1 MIWILHIPGTTV
13 INANDRDHWRTK
25 AAKVKLL
32 RHAAYV
38 MARAEKI
45 PPLGTCDVRLTYIPT
60 RNGRRDA
67 DNLVPSLKALCD
79 GLVDAG
85 VVHDDTPEFMVK
97 HMPTI
102 GTADRASLHRFVLT
116 VARA

>member
-1 MIWILHIPGTTV
+1 MWTLHIPGQV
-13 INANDRDHWRTK
+13 INANDRDHW
-25 AAKVKLL
+25 AAKARKVKAL
-32 RHAAYV
+32 RHAAHI

-45 PPLGTCDVRLTYIPT
+45 PALTHATVALTYIPP
-60 RNGRRDA
+60 RAGRRDV

-85 VVHDDTPEFMVK
+85 IVPDDTPDYMTK

-102 GTADRASLHRFVLT
+102 GTPDAKSLHRFVLEVSDGT
-116 VARA
+116 